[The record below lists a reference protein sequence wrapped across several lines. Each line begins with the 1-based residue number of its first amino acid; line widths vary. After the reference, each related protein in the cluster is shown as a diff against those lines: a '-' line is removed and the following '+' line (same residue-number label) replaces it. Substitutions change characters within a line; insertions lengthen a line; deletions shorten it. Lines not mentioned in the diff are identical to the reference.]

1 MEHRCKR
8 PSESSNDAS
17 ESTLFAEDRI
27 YSPCIVKFCQ
37 DLCSEISEISKLV
50 EQLTAE
56 NPDAQRD
63 DGNHVPNQEPLDLVW
78 QGYVNQRGERCERQ
92 IQLYGDECRDLHKQ
106 LRHSRQEVRN
116 SQEEVR
122 HLQQEVKNLQQNQHR
137 LDVQDV
143 QLTNAKQKFEELSA
157 EYHRIQKELDMT
169 RALVREKSHELEE
182 SAYKLRSAER
192 MHQQKDAELESA
204 NAELKSANA
213 DIDRIKQELNNAKSV
228 LEESA
233 YQLRTTERMHQQ
245 KDAELKSANAEI
257 DRIKQELT
265 DAKFALEGSAAREKR
280 LCFLENQLK
289 DADFESAPVHCWS
302 YINGDVPSLNL
313 HAFVRLCHSLHAFV
327 R

>member
-1 MEHRCKR
+1 MIFISFCLQSCISNTFHVYCCRYNSGNIALPGAINFENLMEHRWKR

-192 MHQQKDAELESA
+192 MHQQKDAEL
-204 NAELKSANA
+204 
-213 DIDRIKQELNNAKSV
+213 
-228 LEESA
+228 
-233 YQLRTTERMHQQ
+233 
-245 KDAELKSANAEI
+245 KSANAEI